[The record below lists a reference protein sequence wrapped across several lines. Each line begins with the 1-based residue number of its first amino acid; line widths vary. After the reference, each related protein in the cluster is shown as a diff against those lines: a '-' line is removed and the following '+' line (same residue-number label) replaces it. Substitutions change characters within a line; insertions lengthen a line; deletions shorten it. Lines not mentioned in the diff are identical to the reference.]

1 MPTLQE
7 IQTFDQARA
16 TSRGVHPFSRCDAV
30 IRAVRTI
37 PATHAAMR
45 EAFEAHYVS
54 LLRLGAAL
62 VGRRDVAEDLVQEAF
77 VRAASKLEQLN
88 PEETGPYLRRVVV
101 NLSRDRFRRL
111 AVEIRHLRK
120 SARNEP
126 DQSGSFEDRQMLW
139 RSILRLPIRQRACVV
154 LRFYEG
160 MSEAE
165 VAEVLECAVGT
176 VKSQT
181 SRAMTKLRKELGDED

>member
-1 MPTLQE
+1 V
-7 IQTFDQARA
+7 R
-16 TSRGVHPFSRCDAV
+16 
-30 IRAVRTI
+30 RAVQTI
-37 PATHAAMR
+37 PETHSAMR

-54 LLRLGAAL
+54 LLRLGTAL
-62 VGRRDVAEDLVQEAF
+62 VGHRDVAEDLVQEAF
-77 VRAASKLEQLN
+77 VKAGPKLERLN
-88 PEETGPYLRRVVV
+88 SGETGPYLRKVVV

-120 SARNEP
+120 EARNEP
-126 DQSGSFEDRQMLW
+126 DRSHSIEDRQMLW

-176 VKSQT
+176 VKSQA
-181 SRAMTKLRKELGDED
+181 SRAITKLRKELGDED

>member
-1 MPTLQE
+1 M
-7 IQTFDQARA
+7 R
-16 TSRGVHPFSRCDAV
+16 
-30 IRAVRTI
+30 RAVQTI
-37 PATHAAMR
+37 PETHTAMR

-54 LLRLGAAL
+54 LLRLGTAL
-62 VGRRDVAEDLVQEAF
+62 VGHRDVAEDLVQEAF
-77 VRAASKLEQLN
+77 VKAAPKLERLN

-111 AVEIRHLRK
+111 AVEIRHHRK
-120 SARNEP
+120 EARNEP
-126 DQSGSFEDRQMLW
+126 DRSHSTEDRQMLW

-181 SRAMTKLRKELGDED
+181 SRAITKLRKELGDED

>member
-1 MPTLQE
+1 V
-7 IQTFDQARA
+7 R
-16 TSRGVHPFSRCDAV
+16 
-30 IRAVRTI
+30 RAVQTI
-37 PATHAAMR
+37 LETHSAMR
-45 EAFEAHYVS
+45 EAFEAHYGS
-54 LLRLGAAL
+54 LLRLGTAL
-62 VGRRDVAEDLVQEAF
+62 VGHRDVAEDLVQEAF
-77 VRAASKLEQLN
+77 IKAAPKLERLN
-88 PEETGPYLRRVVV
+88 SEETGPYLRKVVV
-101 NLSRDRFRRL
+101 NLSQDRFRRL

-120 SARNEP
+120 EARNEP
-126 DQSGSFEDRQMLW
+126 DRSHSIEDRQMLW

-181 SRAMTKLRKELGDED
+181 SRAITKLRKELGDED